1 MWGCLFILGWYCVR
15 YWIYHI
21 IKLVKASLCH
31 LAHVWCWRPRFIGL
45 ISVVKCGRGLILKF
59 QNLHS
64 LNHGVF
70 FGLCRC
76 LKSQIFIL
84 FVLCPNFVSFDAS
97 DIPSFIMRLSS
108 GEQNQPCSSCSIV
121 FLELSSHCQASTA
134 AWEKNS
140 ALFWSSYRQW
150 TMDQTWSNHL
160 TYQGGSLRTSFLHWS
175 ARILIKWFH
184 LRSAG
189 RSQVNIPNNVC

>member
-1 MWGCLFILGWYCVR
+1 MVF
-15 YWIYHI
+15 
-21 IKLVKASLCH
+21 
-31 LAHVWCWRPRFIGL
+31 
-45 ISVVKCGRGLILKF
+45 
-59 QNLHS
+59 
-64 LNHGVF
+64 F

-160 TYQGGSLRTSFLHWS
+160 TYQGGSLRTPFLHWS

-189 RSQVNIPNNVC
+189 RSQVNIPNNVCVSPAACLKVQTLKTNPRPSNMTFYHVLSPGLGELNPLRWSP